1 MYKRVLFVQNN
12 LNLSRMTE
20 TGILLGYK
28 SWYEMDN
35 DINDLLFAF
44 VKYQI
49 AVFSL
54 FTSCFDFPN
63 TVVLEIP

>member
-1 MYKRVLFVQNN
+1 
-12 LNLSRMTE
+12 
-20 TGILLGYK
+20 
-28 SWYEMDN
+28 MDN